1 MFQNKLIQ
9 IGTQCFI
16 ETLPSDVFPYDIA
29 TGIQNIKKGNYF
41 TTKDDEIMEYKVL
54 IDNGG
59 LSANEQNGLH
69 SNIRKICSD
78 LVITPRKFKERDVT
92 KEQSDTLMNGGT
104 IFFDSHQNYKVCC
117 FEIEHFSLMKYF

>member
-54 IDNGG
+54 IDNGA
-59 LSANEQNGLH
+59 LSAYEQNGLH